1 MRKIGWR
8 ERAKRVRLLLLDV
21 DGVLTDGR
29 LAFDGAGREIK
40 FFHIRDGQGIRFLQQ
55 AGIRVGIVTGRKSEA
70 VDFRA
75 QELGIDLIFQKVRDK
90 EKALGTILKKENLQA
105 EQVCYVGDDLV
116 DLAVLSSV
124 GLGVAVADAAA
135 EVRTLAHYTTRF
147 PGGQGAVRE
156 ICERILKAQGKWER
170 IIQTY
175 RYKATGDCSAQY

>member
-1 MRKIGWR
+1 MGWR

-55 AGIRVGIVTGRKSEA
+55 AGIRVGIITGRKSEA

-75 QELGIDLIFQKVRDK
+75 QDLGIDLVFQKVRDK
-90 EKALGTILKKENLQA
+90 ERTLGAILRKEDLRA

-116 DLAVLSSV
+116 DLAVLSCV
-124 GLGVAVADAAA
+124 GLAVAVADGAR
-135 EVRTLAHYTTRF
+135 EVKTLAHYTTRF
-147 PGGQGAVRE
+147 PGGRGAVRE
-156 ICERILKAQGKWER
+156 ICEIILKAQGKWEK

-175 RYKATGDCSAQY
+175 RHQANGDCPSQR